1 MCPVSGRG
9 GEGLTGSAGE
19 VAAVGAPRRVRRIIV
34 IVLPVDVFI
43 VHSKIQVAFFRCDG
57 AGVVVERD

>member
-9 GEGLTGSAGE
+9 GGLTGSAGE
-19 VAAVGAPRRVRRIIV
+19 VAAVGTPRRVRRIIF
-34 IVLPVDVFI
+34 IVFPVDISF

-57 AGVVVERD
+57 AGVVVELD